1 MEHAAISLV
10 LDAMQLHSRD
20 EARVWL
26 HTRMTTRWKLVGSRY
41 PKAMRKLERFCAP
54 GEAAAA
60 RSALAAVHTPA
71 EVAPAVRDAAAALR
85 ALRRLGG
92 DALETA
98 NVVEQAALDVLQDVR
113 TTGSFLTHCF
123 IT

>member
-1 MEHAAISLV
+1 
-10 LDAMQLHSRD
+10 MQLHSRD

-26 HTRMTTRWKLVGSRY
+26 HTRMTTRWKPVGSRY